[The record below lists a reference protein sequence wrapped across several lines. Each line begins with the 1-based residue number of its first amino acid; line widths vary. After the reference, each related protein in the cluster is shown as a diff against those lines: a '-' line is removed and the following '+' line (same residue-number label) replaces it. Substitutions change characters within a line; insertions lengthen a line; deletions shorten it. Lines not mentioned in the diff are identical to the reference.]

1 MSVEKRFFGKTTD
14 GQEVTCYTLTDNKGT
29 VAEVLDFGVTVR
41 TLVVLDKNKNPVD
54 VVWGYDTAEEYET
67 QNGCLGATIGRFANR
82 IADGRFV
89 LNGKEYNLPLN
100 QGKNHIHGGPLGFN
114 KRVWDSK
121 EIENGVL
128 FTITSPDGDA
138 GYPGNLTVKVA
149 VTLIDGAI
157 TFKYNAV
164 SDKDTIINLTNHSY
178 FNLNGDTN
186 NIYEQL
192 LTLNADSFLMPGE
205 GGIPTGEIVPVKGTS
220 MDFLTEHKFGDTINS
235 DYPVIVKCGGYDN
248 NYIINSNP
256 AAVARS
262 TKTGIVMTLT
272 TDQPGV
278 QLYTANGLVDRKGK
292 KGVFYNSHGA
302 FCLETQHYPDSIHHP
317 EWPSPILKAGEEF
330 NSVTTYAF
338 AIDKD

>member
-1 MSVEKRFFGKTTD
+1 MAISIS
-14 GQEVTCYTLTDNKGT
+14 YS
-29 VAEVLDFGVTVR
+29 
-41 TLVVLDKNKNPVD
+41 
-54 VVWGYDTAEEYET
+54 Y
-67 QNGCLGATIGRFANR
+67 R
-82 IADGRFV
+82 IDAKFV

-205 GGIPTGEIVPVKGTS
+205 GGIHMSYTS
-220 MDFLTEHKFGDTINS
+220 F
-235 DYPVIVKCGGYDN
+235 
-248 NYIINSNP
+248 
-256 AAVARS
+256 
-262 TKTGIVMTLT
+262 
-272 TDQPGV
+272 
-278 QLYTANGLVDRKGK
+278 
-292 KGVFYNSHGA
+292 
-302 FCLETQHYPDSIHHP
+302 
-317 EWPSPILKAGEEF
+317 
-330 NSVTTYAF
+330 
-338 AIDKD
+338 